1 MRKAVVSPQYANI
14 ALIGVVFLAFYLLVL
29 RPQQERGRK
38 TREQISALKPGDEI
52 VTIGGIFATIVE
64 TGDRLRVRLLDGTEL
79 ELVPQAVGQV
89 LPLEELEDDADD
101 SSAAPVDADGDA
113 DA

>member
-1 MRKAVVSPQYANI
+1 MREATVNPQLANI
-14 ALIGVVFLAFYLLVL
+14 ALISVVFIAFYLLVL
-29 RPQQERGRK
+29 RPQQERARK
-38 TREQISALKPGDEI
+38 TRERISALKPGDEI

-64 TGDRLRVRLLDGTEL
+64 AGDRLRVRLLDGTEL

-89 LPLEELEDDADD
+89 LPAEELDD
-101 SSAAPVDADGDA
+101 SDDDVEPEDADGDA